1 MKKKALSVSIKT
13 KKETTV
19 YTVKWKEATGEERQC
34 KSTDFPRPEL
44 EDTIEAFMPLI
55 SDFTGIP
62 KSNIRWAE
70 IAGANF
76 EYTKSG
82 AATLSL
88 GVAVGISDVGSYTFK
103 SPEIAVDLE
112 HADINTAETWREKY
126 SALAKF
132 LHDEII
138 YYAEGKRAQGT
149 LFEPQEGEENPQPVA
164 E

>member
-13 KKETTV
+13 KKETTI

-44 EDTIEAFMPLI
+44 EDTIGAFIPLL

-62 KSNIRWAE
+62 KNNIR
-70 IAGANF
+70 F